1 MLVRKLIIR
10 FPGYLLNKILQDFHR
25 KVNHLNDHKM
35 FVYVGHD
42 STIANLLIA
51 LGIWDSQVP
60 DYNAQI
66 SMELNKM
73 NEEFH
78 VKVMKL

>member
-1 MLVRKLIIR
+1 
-10 FPGYLLNKILQDFHR
+10 
-25 KVNHLNDHKM
+25 M